1 MSLHC
6 TNSAIYLPAVNS
18 SYVTTVARPLPQGRR
33 FPSGLTPKDL
43 MFWEPNNLWEYRY
56 LLHSI
61 GQYKVGTDPH
71 IAISPVYRT
80 NSTLIGDSGGFQIG
94 KGTLKGLTHLKN
106 KQMKADV
113 AVQAWRN
120 ESAARDWITNWL
132 TSECDYA
139 MTIDMPLWA
148 RAERGVNSPFHLC
161 SGEQLMAMT
170 DQNLRYIDAVSP
182 AHVKWLNVIQG
193 GSQIGDVLAWWD
205 QVKWFRKG
213 GWALAGS
220 AGIAGGLFYMMSVLL
235 IMRDEG
241 AFDPG
246 QNWLHVL
253 GVSTPFW
260 AVALTAIQKG
270 LRYTN
275 PELKV
280 SFDSSS
286 PFLDGG
292 RYEDVALTP
301 LFGKDTSTWS
311 IKKVKA
317 PQQPSHTDDN
327 CTVQFPHQQSPLGK
341 VLMANHLSVQSG
353 TWKKRQFDA
362 LSNAL
367 LVNHNIWV
375 YLDAFKQAN
384 DIVASRNVNRIPALY
399 LECLN
404 LIEQLFLMKGD
415 WNAELGKRAN
425 IDLFKK
431 VAPFDHKNFS

>member
-1 MSLHC
+1 MNTLHSPNC
-6 TNSAIYLPAVNS
+6 AIYLPAVNT
-18 SYVTTVARPLPQGRR
+18 SYLTTVARPLPQGRR
-33 FPSGLTPKDL
+33 FPSGLTPQDL
-43 MFWEPNNLWEYRY
+43 MFWEPNKLWHYRY

-71 IAISPVYRT
+71 VAISPVYRT

-106 KQMKADV
+106 KQMKADD
-113 AVQAWRN
+113 AVTAWRY

-170 DQNLRYIDAVSP
+170 DQNLRRIDAVSP

-193 GSQIGDVLAWWD
+193 GSQISDVLAWWD

-213 GWALAGS
+213 GWAMAGS
-220 AGIAGGLFYMMSVLL
+220 AGIAGGLYNMLAVLL
-235 IMRDEG
+235 MMRDEN
-241 AFDPG
+241 AFDTG
-246 QNWLHVL
+246 QDWLHVL

-260 AVALTAIQKG
+260 AVALTAIQEG
-270 LRYTN
+270 LRETN
-275 PELKV
+275 PALTV

-301 LFGKDTSTWS
+301 AFDNTAATWA

-317 PQQPSHTDDN
+317 PQQPSYANAN
-327 CTVQFPHQQSPLGK
+327 CTVPFPHQQSPLGK
-341 VLMANHLSVQSG
+341 VLMANDLSVQTG
-353 TWKKRQFDA
+353 TWKNRQFDA

-367 LVNHNIWV
+367 LVNHNVWI

-384 DIVASRNVNRIPALY
+384 DIVINRNINRIPTLY
-399 LECLN
+399 LECFD
-404 LIEQLFLMKGD
+404 LIKHLFSLKGD
-415 WNAELGKRAN
+415 WTTELHTNKKLL
-425 IDLFKK
+425 DK

>member
-43 MFWEPNNLWEYRY
+43 MFWEPNNLWYYPY

-61 GQYKVGTDPH
+61 GQYKVGTEPH
-71 IAISPVYRT
+71 IALSPVHRT
-80 NSTLIGDSGGFQIG
+80 NSTLVGDSGGYQIG
-94 KGTLKGLTHLKN
+94 KGTLKGLKHVKCQ
-106 KQMKADV
+106 QMKPAD
-113 AVQAWRN
+113 AVEAWAH
-120 ESAARDWITNWL
+120 EYEAREWITNWL
-132 TSECDYA
+132 SKECDYA

-148 RAERGVNSPFHLC
+148 QANKGVNSPFNLC
-161 SGEQLMAMT
+161 TSKQLMAMT
-170 DQNLRYIDAVSP
+170 YQNLRYIDNFSP

-193 GSQIGDVLAWWD
+193 GSTVVDAITWWD

-220 AGIAGGLFYMMSVLL
+220 AGMAGGLFNMLAILL
-235 IMRDEG
+235 MMRDEN
-241 AFDPG
+241 AFETG
-246 QNWLHVL
+246 QDWLHVL

-260 AVALTAIQKG
+260 SVALTAIQNG
-270 LRYTN
+270 LRRNN

-292 RYEDVALTP
+292 RFEDVALTP
-301 LFGKDTSTWS
+301 TFGKDTSTWS
-311 IKKVKA
+311 IKKIDA
-317 PQQPSHTDDN
+317 PQQPSFADAN
-327 CTVQFPHQQSPLGK
+327 CTVQFRHQQSPLGK
-341 VLMANHLSVQSG
+341 LLMANHLSVQSG
-353 TWKKRQFDA
+353 TWKQRQFDG

-375 YLDAFKQAN
+375 YIDAFNKAN
-384 DIVASRNVNRIPALY
+384 DIVASRDVNRVPALY
-399 LECLN
+399 LECFD
-404 LIEQLFLMKGD
+404 LIERLFSMEGD
-415 WNAELGKRAN
+415 WIIELEAYKTLLN
-425 IDLFKK
+425 K
-431 VAPFDHKNFS
+431 VAPFDCKNFS